1 MLKHADVL
9 EKLTLEEKAA
19 LCSGADFWHLKN
31 IAGLDLQQIMV
42 CDGPHGLRKQGASKE
57 NVGLSN
63 SFPAVCYPT
72 AATSACS
79 WDPALLEEMGK
90 SVADEALKE
99 RVSVVLGPGANMKR
113 SPLCGRNFEY
123 FSEDPFLAG
132 RLAGAFI
139 IGVQSKGVGTSL
151 KHFAANSQETRR
163 MTVSAVVDER
173 TLREIYLP
181 AYEYAVK
188 TAQPW
193 TVMNAY
199 NRVNGTYCSENEWL
213 QNKVLRDEW
222 GFEGMVVSDWGA
234 VNNRARG
241 VKNGNDLEM
250 PFSGGYNDRNI
261 VKAVE
266 SGELSED
273 DLDKAVDRVV
283 DLIIK
288 SQPALQQNHSCDM
301 EQCHATARKV
311 ACESMVLLKNEDSIL
326 PLDKSKK
333 IAVIGSMAKQPRY
346 QGAGSSQINP
356 TRIDNAYDSL
366 QELGYELTYAKG
378 YDDNGI
384 EAVLIDQ
391 AKVAAA
397 KADVVLAFI
406 GLTPEYESEGYDRAH
421 MKLPET
427 HNRLV
432 KALAEVNPNL
442 VVVLAGGAPVE
453 MPWIDS
459 VKGVLHT
466 ILSGQA
472 GGSAA
477 ARILA
482 GKVNPSGK
490 LAETYPLSL
499 EDNPSYRNFP
509 GNRVTVEY
517 REGIF
522 IGYRY
527 YDTADKPVLF
537 PFGFGLSYT
546 QFEYGKLKLSKK
558 KITDADELTVT
569 FTVKNTGGVDGAEIA
584 QLYVKD
590 EKSTIFR
597 PEKELKGFQKVF
609 LKAGEETEIT
619 LTLDKRSFA
628 FYNTAIHDWC
638 VESGSFEI
646 LIGASSRDIRL
657 SAKVKV
663 DSTRPDAVIPDFKES
678 APAYYAADINGIT
691 DSQFEA
697 VLGTPIPSSVRDS
710 DAPITFESSLEDAAD
725 TAFGKKVLDLIIGVV
740 NVAFKNDKNRDMIIR
755 TMVELPI
762 RNMVSMSLG
771 VFSEEMANGLID
783 MMNGGKKTEGF
794 KKILKGIP
802 HAVLNIKD
810 LLQSI

>member
-19 LCSGADFWHLKN
+19 LCSGADFWHLKS
-31 IAGLDLQQIMV
+31 IPGLDLKQIMV

-72 AATSACS
+72 AATTACS
-79 WDPALLEEMGK
+79 WNPDLLEEMGK
-90 SVADEALKE
+90 SIADEALKE
-99 RVSVVLGPGANMKR
+99 QISVVLGPGANMKR

-132 RLAGAFI
+132 RLAASFI
-139 IGVQSKGVGTSL
+139 QGVQSKGVGTSL

-163 MTVSAVVDER
+163 MTVSSVVDER
-173 TLREIYLP
+173 TMREIYLP

-199 NRVNGTYCSENEWL
+199 NRLNGVHCSENAWL
-213 QNKVLRDEW
+213 QNDVLRDEW
-222 GFEGMVVSDWGA
+222 GFEGLVVSDWGA
-234 VNNRARG
+234 VNVRALG

-266 SGELSED
+266 NGELTED
-273 DLDKAVDRVV
+273 DLDKAADRVI

-288 SQPALQQNHSCDM
+288 SQPALQQTHTCDM
-301 EQCHATARKV
+301 DQCHAIARKV
-311 ACESMVLLKNEDSIL
+311 ACESMVLLKNDGDIL

-333 IAVIGSMAKQPRY
+333 VCVVGAMAKDPRY

-356 TRIDNAYDSL
+356 TKIDNAYDSL
-366 QELGYELTYAKG
+366 LELGFDLTYAKG
-378 YDDNGI
+378 YDDKGI

-391 AKVAAA
+391 AKTAAA
-397 KADVVLAFI
+397 KADVVIAFV
-406 GLTPEYESEGYDRAH
+406 GLTPEYESEGYDRSH
-421 MKLPET
+421 LKLPET

-453 MPWIDS
+453 MPWIDD

-490 LAETYPLSL
+490 LAETYPLAL

-509 GNRVTVEY
+509 GNRATVEY
-517 REGIF
+517 REGIY

-537 PFGFGLSYT
+537 PFGYGLSYT
-546 QFEYGKLKLSKK
+546 KFEYGKLKLSKK

-569 FTVKNTGGVDGAEIA
+569 FTVKNVGDVDGAEIA

-590 EKSTIFR
+590 EESTIFR
-597 PEKELKGFQKVF
+597 PEKELKGFRKVF

-646 LIGASSRDIRL
+646 LVGASSRDIRL
-657 SAKVKV
+657 KAKVKV
-663 DSTRPDAVIPDFKES
+663 DSTQPDAVIPDYKET
-678 APAYYAADINGIT
+678 APAYYTADVDGVT

-697 VLGTPIPSSVRDS
+697 VLGAPIPCPTRDKN
-710 DAPITFESSLEDAAD
+710 APITFESSLEDAAE
-725 TAFGKKVLDLIIGVV
+725 TPFGSKVLGLIIGVI
-740 NVAFKNDKNRDMIIR
+740 NTAFKNDNNRDMIIR

-783 MMNGGKKTEGF
+783 MFNGGSKPKGF
-794 KKILKGIP
+794 GKILKGIP